1 MNAKTYILKLA
12 DRPVL
17 VGDVFPGSPVADD
30 VAPFHHPRAV
40 ARFLS
45 EHPDLAV
52 EEIVAT
58 TDHVEEIDGFR
69 VGPYGC
75 CCDGCDAE
83 NAAQAAAEIAAGC

>member
-17 VGDVFPGSPVADD
+17 IGDEFPGSPVGDE
-30 VAPFHHPRAV
+30 VQTFHHPRAV
-40 ARFLS
+40 ERFLS
-45 EHPDLAV
+45 EHPGLAV

-58 TDHVEEIDGFR
+58 TDHVEDVDGVQ

-75 CCDGCDAE
+75 CCDGCAADHAAE
-83 NAAQAAAEIAAGC
+83 AAAEIAAGC

>member
-1 MNAKTYILKLA
+1 MATTYILKLA

-17 VGDVFPGSPVADD
+17 VEDEFPGSPVGDE
-30 VAPFHHPRAV
+30 VQTFHHPRAV
-40 ARFLS
+40 ARFLA

-58 TDHVEEIDGFR
+58 ADHVDEVDGVQ

-75 CCDGCDAE
+75 CCGGCDADR
-83 NAAQAAAEIAAGC
+83 AAEAAAEIAAGC